1 MWHGRDMIAP
11 VSEPL
16 NARLVDA
23 LYTEALVL
31 ADEARS
37 YFDDGARG
45 DRLTLDPLTRVAFS
59 CEALKVTTRLM
70 HIVAWLLTRRAVEAG
85 EIAPTA
91 TAGRGRRL
99 GKAAV
104 TEAEP
109 VAHFPE
115 TARTLIAASC
125 DLYTR
130 VERLEQG
137 RGPDG
142 GPGPARALY
151 NRLERAF

>member
-1 MWHGRDMIAP
+1 MIAP

-16 NARLVDA
+16 NTRLVEG
-23 LYTEALVL
+23 LYTEALLL

-37 YFDDGARG
+37 YFDDGARS

-70 HIVAWLLTRRAVEAG
+70 HIVAWLLTRRAMEAG
-85 EIAPTA
+85 EIASAAP
-91 TAGRGRRL
+91 AGRGRRL
-99 GKAAV
+99 GKAAATDV
-104 TEAEP
+104 ES
-109 VAHFPE
+109 VALFPE
-115 TARTLIAASC
+115 AARTLIAGSC
-125 DLYTR
+125 DLYAR

-137 RGPDG
+137 GAPDG

>member
-1 MWHGRDMIAP
+1 MIAP
-11 VSEPL
+11 ASEPL
-16 NARLVDA
+16 TARLVDG
-23 LYTEALVL
+23 LYTEAMLL

-37 YFDDGARG
+37 YFDDCARA
-45 DRLTLDPLTRVAFS
+45 DRLELDPLTRVAFS

-85 EIAPTA
+85 EIAPDA
-91 TAGRGRRL
+91 PAGGGRRL
-99 GKAAV
+99 GRAAA
-104 TEAEP
+104 TDGAN

-125 DLYTR
+125 DLYAR

-137 RGPDG
+137 RGSDG
-142 GPGPARALY
+142 GTGPARALY
-151 NRLERAF
+151 NRLERSL

>member
-1 MWHGRDMIAP
+1 MIAP

-23 LYTEALVL
+23 LYIEALLL

-37 YFDDGARG
+37 YFDDGARS

-85 EIAPTA
+85 EVAPQA
-91 TAGRGRRL
+91 PAGRGRRL
-99 GKAAV
+99 GKSAP
-104 TEAEP
+104 TDAEP

-125 DLYTR
+125 DLYAR
-130 VERLEQG
+130 VERLGQG